1 MPASASRRGT
11 KNANHR
17 GVTAVTVAFVLA
29 FLTALSLSPVYA
41 AKPSSPPP
49 ASPQASPTTNPSPT
63 AKPHKPQP
71 TATPGA
77 EPTATPAPEPTAA
90 SADPDADA
98 TAEYAARAEAVIAIA
113 RAQVGIPYRVG
124 REGPDLFDCSGL
136 VYRAFTD
143 AGEGNQIGVARMRA
157 AGYMRWF
164 AARGLLT
171 TNIDDAERGD
181 LVIYNNGS
189 HIGIYLGDGRVISA
203 LTSGVTVHSL
213 EGITLPVT
221 AFLAVDW
228 SGKRGPFIPGA
239 LPLPTTDEEGPAS
252 LVAPITWTTAPSAE
266 LAAGPAMLG
275 EERLDMRTANSRTF
289 QNEDGTFTTE
299 FFNRP
304 VFYQLPDSTE
314 WLPIDLR
321 FREPIEDEDEDGLA
335 ISDSSP
341 SSLILRSTIDEAG
354 LLSLSS
360 TGYLFGLDPVSD
372 GHEEI
377 VPTVIDGTY
386 ADYHDAVGKGVGL
399 RILPRADG
407 VKAFLVLSEEPKGN
421 TFTFNTSALGL
432 DGLPLTYTTE
442 LDGSITLRDAALTS
456 YGRIMRPML
465 LDSSDLDGDGGGV
478 RPTAVTLTTA
488 LAEDGTQT
496 LTLTA
501 AKSFLD
507 EAVYPAF
514 IDLTLV
520 DFPTGASSA
529 IHTFASSIH
538 PDSNFSTYQRPE
550 SPSYSELWHG
560 RRPGRIDDNEVY
572 LRFQNVRE
580 TLAGVTV
587 NSANV
592 AAFPYWQAAGEESRT
607 TWVGRVITDWD
618 VRSVTWNSKPGVDP
632 VQTEVDTTQGAWTA
646 MDVSYY
652 ATAIIYGHAPDYGLV
667 LHATGEGNDHWKRFV
682 AETTAGAGALE
693 PRLVVNWSGLRPAAS
708 LPVTVDDATT
718 AATWVHPVV
727 APDAWRVQVQVS
739 ADGFQTLFVDERL
752 KHANAALTSLNVA
765 TADLVP
771 GTYSWR
777 VRARYGEDEAWSDW
791 SDPGTFVIAEPIKM
805 ELFHPLPD

>member
-11 KNANHR
+11 NSAYHR
-17 GVTAVTVAFVLA
+17 GVSAVMVALA
-29 FLTALSLSPVYA
+29 LALLTALSLSPVYA

-49 ASPQASPTTNPSPT
+49 TDPQASPSTTPPSPSPST
-63 AKPHKPQP
+63 KPQKP
-71 TATPGA
+71 KPSSTPGA
-77 EPTATPAPEPTAA
+77 DATPAPTATL
-90 SADPDADA
+90 D
-98 TAEYAARAEAVIAIA
+98 AEYAARAEAVIAIA
-113 RAQVGIPYRVG
+113 RAQVGVPYRVG

-171 TNIDDAERGD
+171 TNIEDAERGD

-228 SGKRGPFIPGA
+228 SGKRGPFVPGA
-239 LPLPTTDEEGPAS
+239 LPLPTTDTEAPAS
-252 LVAPITWTTAPSAE
+252 LVAPITWTTAPSPE
-266 LAAGPAMLG
+266 LAAGPEILG
-275 EERLDMRTANSRTF
+275 EERVDMRTANSRTF
-289 QNEDGTFTTE
+289 ENEDGTFTTE

-304 VFYQLPDSTE
+304 VFYLPADSTE
-314 WLPIDLR
+314 WQPIDLR
-321 FREPIEDEDEDGLA
+321 FREPIEGEDEDGLA
-335 ISDSSP
+335 IADTSP
-341 SSLILRSTIDEAG
+341 ASLVLRSSGDEAG
-354 LLSLSS
+354 LMSLLASGFS
-360 TGYLFGLDPVSD
+360 FGLDPAAR
-372 GHEEI
+372 GEETA
-377 VPTVIDGTY
+377 PTVIDGTY
-386 ADYHDAVGKGVGL
+386 ADYHDALGKGVGL

-407 VKAFLVLSEEPKGN
+407 VKAFLVLSEEPKSN
-421 TFTFNTSALGL
+421 TFTFSTSALGL
-432 DGLPLTYTTE
+432 DGLPLTYTAE

-478 RPTAVTLTTA
+478 RPTAVTLA
-488 LAEDGTQT
+488 SGLAEDGSQT

-501 AKSFLD
+501 ARSFLS

-520 DFPTGASSA
+520 DFPTGGSSA

-550 SPSYSELWHG
+550 APSYSELWHG

-587 NSANV
+587 NSANL
-592 AAFPYWQAAGEESRT
+592 AAFPYWQAAGAESRA

-618 VRSVTWNSKPGVDP
+618 VRSVTWNSRPGVDP
-632 VQTEVDTTQGAWTA
+632 VQTEVETTQGAWTA

-693 PRLVVNWSGLRPAAS
+693 PRLVVNWSGLRGRAAEEGERGA
-708 LPVTVDDATT
+708 D
-718 AATWVHPVV
+718 VV
-727 APDAWRVQVQVS
+727 EHRHGRPRSGDHVRVASPGEVRRGWRV
-739 ADGFQTLFVDERL
+739 ER
-752 KHANAALTSLNVA
+752 V
-765 TADLVP
+765 
-771 GTYSWR
+771 
-777 VRARYGEDEAWSDW
+777 VRAGH
-791 SDPGTFVIAEPIKM
+791 PGDRRAAEGRD
-805 ELFHPLPD
+805 LPPNDRLTPSRGRCRS